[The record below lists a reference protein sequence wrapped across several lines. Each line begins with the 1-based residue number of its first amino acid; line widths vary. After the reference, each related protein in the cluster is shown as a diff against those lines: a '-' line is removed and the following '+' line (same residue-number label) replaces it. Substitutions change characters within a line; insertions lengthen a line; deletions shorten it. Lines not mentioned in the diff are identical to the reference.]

1 MKIKGK
7 GPSSC
12 SVRALNGV
20 GDGTVTEKDLR
31 FHEPDASDL
40 PPRFSL
46 VQEIRA

>member
-20 GDGTVTEKDLR
+20 GDGTMTEKDLR
-31 FHEPDASDL
+31 FCEPNADDL
-40 PPRFSL
+40 PPRFAL
-46 VQEIRA
+46 T